1 MLGSWL
7 QCDGQN
13 IPLTP
18 VVGAGGGGGGAGRR
32 RGMSASSS

>member
-18 VVGAGGGGGGAGRR
+18 VVGAGGGGRGGGEEERDVC
-32 RGMSASSS
+32 

>member
-7 QCDGQN
+7 RCDGQN

-18 VVGAGGGGGGAGRR
+18 VVGAGGGGRGGEEERDVC
-32 RGMSASSS
+32 